1 MSDDYLFANANRVG
15 VVEETLG
22 DEMLKLN
29 KMLKLNNMV
38 VAPADD
44 DMGMPWVVNHPISAA
59 NVPQVGPKRAPDV
72 GEHSRQ
78 ILQSLGY
85 DDAQIDDL
93 LARGVV

>member
-1 MSDDYLFANANRVG
+1 MSDDYLFANANLVG

-29 KMLKLNNMV
+29 NRV

-44 DMGMPWVVNHPISAA
+44 DMGMPWVVNHPINAA
-59 NVPQVGPKRAPDV
+59 NVPHVGPKRASDV

-78 ILQSLGY
+78 ILQSLGD

>member
-1 MSDDYLFANANRVG
+1 MSDDYLFANTNRVG
-15 VVEETLG
+15 IVEETLG

-29 KMLKLNNMV
+29 NRV

-44 DMGMPWVVNHPISAA
+44 DMGMPWVVNHPINAA
-59 NVPQVGPKRAPDV
+59 NVPQVEQKRAPDV